1 MKKLFI
7 IFAMVVSSGFVSY
20 AKAEDVLPRNEFNYQ
35 FNFEFRDGVI
45 SNVDYNIVTGDISQ
59 ESGDWTITI
68 NNPRTEAVADYNFD
82 PAISAGVFIVPVSDN
97 GTEAIFTNPQ
107 GVQVARVWLAGS
119 RVCDDNGACERDSGE
134 DEQNCPADCSVV
146 DTASITQSGMAR
158 VGGALLHIGLA
169 LAGVFI
175 LVAVTRSL
183 DSRRRV

>member
-1 MKKLFI
+1 M
-7 IFAMVVSSGFVSY
+7 IF
-20 AKAEDVLPRNEFNYQ
+20 
-35 FNFEFRDGVI
+35 
-45 SNVDYNIVTGDISQ
+45 NVDYNIITGDPSL
-59 ESGDWTITI
+59 ETGDWTITI
-68 NNPRTEAVADYNFD
+68 NNPRGEAVADYNFN
-82 PAISAGVFIVPVSDN
+82 PASSSGVFIVPVWDN

-107 GVQVARVWLAGS
+107 SVQVARVWLAGS

-146 DTASITQSGMAR
+146 DMASITQSGMAR
-158 VGGALLHIGLA
+158 VGGVLLHIGLA